1 MSDTS
6 NLLISLHPTFAD
18 KIVSGEKTVE
28 LRRRP
33 IRASK
38 GSHLWL
44 YVKSPRATIEA
55 KAVISK
61 TIEGSPSEIW
71 NEYGHRC
78 GIRREEFRAYFADAD
93 RAFAI
98 QIGKVRCLKTALT
111 LQDIRKVATD
121 FQPPQFYKRLG
132 HGSPEL
138 NLLQAAL

>member
-6 NLLISLHPTFAD
+6 NLLISLQGTFAD

-28 LRRRP
+28 LRRRR

-55 KAVISK
+55 RAVISE

-71 NEYGHRC
+71 NEFGREC
-78 GIRREEFRAYFADAD
+78 GIRREEFKAYFADAD

-98 QIGKVRCLKTALT
+98 LIGKVRCLRTALT
-111 LQDIRKVATD
+111 LQDIRKVAAD

-138 NLLQAAL
+138 DLLRAAL